1 MRNCIKSG
9 SKGLCTNDKQGKIG
23 EADGRYPLAVIDIL
37 LFRSAYILK
46 IVIPVFGMQ
55 ADAAVNLI
63 GASGQLHDD
72 NRTVFACQFLYLFCR
87 SNAGY
92 HRQPLFL
99 AGHMEPA
106 QCAGGNEG
114 GDTGDVLHGDA
125 VCLQFV
131 IYIVYGRVESG
142 ISFGNDADFLSLL
155 PEGGALHID
164 LVVGAQGFFTQ
175 FAHGE
180 WKAAYRVFRDV
191 ELR

>member
-72 NRTVFACQFLYLFCR
+72 NRTVFACQFLYLFCLVMPGITVSR
-87 SNAGY
+87 SSW
-92 HRQPLFL
+92 L
-99 AGHMEPA
+99 ATWSRPSAPA
-106 QCAGGNEG
+106 AMKAVYGCASRGCR
-114 GDTGDVLHGDA
+114 LPA
-125 VCLQFV
+125 VCHIHNV
-131 IYIVYGRVESG
+131 WKSRIRYIP
-142 ISFGNDADFLSLL
+142 FGNDTDLLSLL

-164 LVVGAQGFFTQ
+164 LVVGAQGFFAL

-180 WKAAYRVFRDV
+180 W
-191 ELR
+191 E

>member
-72 NRTVFACQFLYLFCR
+72 NRTVFACQFLYLFCC

-99 AGHMEPA
+99 AGYMEPA

-131 IYIVYGRVESG
+131 IYIVYG
-142 ISFGNDADFLSLL
+142 LSLI
-155 PEGGALHID
+155 HI
-164 LVVGAQGFFTQ
+164 
-175 FAHGE
+175 
-180 WKAAYRVFRDV
+180 
-191 ELR
+191 

>member
-23 EADGRYPLAVIDIL
+23 EANGRYPLAVIDIL

-131 IYIVYGRVESG
+131 IYIMYGRVESG
-142 ISFGNDADFLSLL
+142 ISFGNDTDLLSLL

-164 LVVGAQGFFTQ
+164 LVVGAQGFF
-175 FAHGE
+175 ALP
-180 WKAAYRVFRDV
+180 
-191 ELR
+191 LRWERKRSGSF

>member
-87 SNAGY
+87 SNAG
-92 HRQPLFL
+92 
-99 AGHMEPA
+99 
-106 QCAGGNEG
+106 
-114 GDTGDVLHGDA
+114 
-125 VCLQFV
+125 
-131 IYIVYGRVESG
+131 
-142 ISFGNDADFLSLL
+142 
-155 PEGGALHID
+155 
-164 LVVGAQGFFTQ
+164 
-175 FAHGE
+175 
-180 WKAAYRVFRDV
+180 
-191 ELR
+191 

>member
-92 HRQPLFL
+92 HRQPLFWL
-99 AGHMEPA
+99 ATWSPPSAPA
-106 QCAGGNEG
+106 AMKAGIPGMCF
-114 GDTGDVLHGDA
+114 TGMPSA
-125 VCLQFV
+125 C
-131 IYIVYGRVESG
+131 S
-142 ISFGNDADFLSLL
+142 LSY
-155 PEGGALHID
+155 
-164 LVVGAQGFFTQ
+164 T
-175 FAHGE
+175 
-180 WKAAYRVFRDV
+180 
-191 ELR
+191 